1 MAQHLTLDE
10 IARRAGVSRTTASR
24 VLNQRPN
31 VRADVRR
38 RVLDVIE
45 ETGYQPHHVARSLA
59 AQRSQIIGLVLPR
72 RADTLFTDSYFPRL
86 IQGVAQACNQHDY
99 TLSLFLLQSAED
111 EEKLYPRIAAKG
123 LLDGLIVQVGE
134 LSDQWITRL
143 AGTELP
149 LVVAGRP
156 AQAEALSYV
165 DVDNVAGAYQ
175 ATTHLIHR
183 GYKRIG
189 TITGALNT
197 TSALDRKTGYRR
209 ALQEHGYTLDET
221 LIIEGDFTETG
232 GYYTMQRML
241 RQRPD
246 AVFVAS
252 DTMALGA
259 LRAIH
264 EVGLKV
270 PKDVA
275 LVGFD
280 DLPPALQANPP
291 LTTIRQPI
299 TGFGAKA
306 VEMLLDIIGN
316 GPEPPRRVVFGVEL
330 VIRKSCGAV

>member
-1 MAQHLTLDE
+1 MTQHLTLDE

-24 VLNQRPN
+24 VLNHQPN
-31 VRADVRR
+31 VRGDVRQ
-38 RVLDVIE
+38 RVLDVIA

-59 AQRSQIIGLVLPR
+59 AQHSQIIGLVLPR
-72 RADTLFTDSYFPRL
+72 RADALFTDSYFPRL
-86 IQGVAQACNQHDY
+86 IQGIAQACNQRDY

-123 LLDGLIVQVGE
+123 LLDGLIVQVG
-134 LSDQWITRL
+134 DIGNQWITRL
-143 AGTELP
+143 AGTALP

-156 AQAEALSYV
+156 EHTETLSYV
-165 DVDNVAGAYQ
+165 DVDNVMGAYQ
-175 ATTHLIHR
+175 AVTHLIHR

-197 TSALDRKTGYRR
+197 TAALDRQAGYRR
-209 ALQEHGYTLDET
+209 ALQDHGHAPEET
-221 LIIEGDFTETG
+221 LIAQGDFTEIG
-232 GYYTMQRML
+232 GYYTMQRLL

-270 PKDVA
+270 PADIA

-280 DLPPALQANPP
+280 DLPPAMQADPP
-291 LTTIRQPI
+291 LTTIRQPVLS
-299 TGFGAKA
+299 FGAKA
-306 VEMLLDIIGN
+306 VEMLLDIIEN
-316 GPEPPRRVVFGVEL
+316 GPEPTRRVVFGVEL
-330 VIRKSCGAV
+330 IVRKSCGAV

>member
-31 VRADVRR
+31 VREDVRN
-38 RVLDVIE
+38 RVLSVIA

-86 IQGVAQACNQHDY
+86 IQGIAQACNQRDY
-99 TLSLFLLQSAED
+99 TLTLFLLQSAED
-111 EEKLYPRIAAKG
+111 ERKLYPRIAAKG

-134 LSDQWITRL
+134 TGDQWIAHL
-143 AGTELP
+143 AECSLP
-149 LVVAGRP
+149 LVIAGRP
-156 AQAEALSYV
+156 VDTQHFSYV
-165 DVDNVAGAYQ
+165 DVDNVTGAYQ
-175 ATTHLIHR
+175 ATLHLIQR

-197 TSALDRKTGYRR
+197 TAALDRLTGYRR
-209 ALQEHGYTLDET
+209 ALQERGHTPEEA
-221 LIIEGDFTETG
+221 LIVEGDFTETG
-232 GYYTMQRML
+232 GYYAMQRL
-241 RQRPD
+241 LPQHPD
-246 AVFVAS
+246 ALFVAS

-259 LRAIH
+259 LRALR
-264 EVGLKV
+264 EAGLRV
-270 PKDVA
+270 PDDVA

-280 DLPPALQANPP
+280 DLPPAMQANPP
-291 LTTIRQPI
+291 LTTIRQPVL
-299 TGFGAKA
+299 GFGAKA
-306 VEMLLDIIGN
+306 VEMLLDIVEN

-330 VIRKSCGAV
+330 VVRKSCGAV